1 MIMDRAM
8 GASEEDKCIERFVA
22 ENVTEAIWLRLKR
35 LSSERLC
42 HQVLSKNHPEMET
55 GILAQKAQ
63 GMSSAI
69 RSALGYWETQQGGL
83 NSKILSRYY
92 AILQITIAEQIS
104 SKDPEE
110 NLATAQKHTEHGHGL
125 YTLNS
130 GGSSLLGG
138 YYIGCLKSGHF
149 PAYLRSLGWNAT
161 PHASD
166 RRPRKVEDADFTKV
180 ISLEDLIRRVPEF
193 QENMQEY
200 IGKDPLSF
208 HIGHATKN
216 HIFSSQRMVEHGNKT
231 GQFLFDPP
239 VDGSETT
246 TYVAFYPHGSSVTA
260 DQLNGYG
267 FEAKNIVLEPGNEA
281 VLRDECFIGEI
292 VHPKGSLWWRFIE
305 TYKSGYCGTSV
316 VVPFWGMKDIFVL
329 HLTILYAFSIIVRYL
344 PETWHEIEHVKL
356 NHIRALLEHYLV
368 ILDNVLPKLAVER
381 LTNTRLIVAHPG
393 GLNAPI

>member
-1 MIMDRAM
+1 MNTT
-8 GASEEDKCIERFVA
+8 EEEKNIERFVA

-35 LSSERLC
+35 LSSEHLC
-42 HQVLSKNHPEMET
+42 HQVLSKSHPKMQAD
-55 GILAQKAQ
+55 ILAIKAQ
-63 GMSSAI
+63 GMSSAV

-92 AILQITIAEQIS
+92 AILQITIAEQIAS
-104 SKDPEE
+104 GDPEE

-130 GGSSLLGG
+130 GGASVLGG

-149 PAYLRSLGWNAT
+149 PAYLRSLGRNIA

-166 RRPRKVEDADFTKV
+166 RRPRKIEEVDLTKA

-193 QENMQEY
+193 QANTQEY
-200 IGKDPLSF
+200 IGKNPLSF
-208 HIGHATKN
+208 HVGHATKN
-216 HIFSSQRMVEHGNKT
+216 HVVRSQRMVEHGNRT
-231 GQFLFDPP
+231 GQVIFDPP
-239 VDGSETT
+239 VDGPTVT

-267 FEAKNIVLEPGNEA
+267 FEAKNIVPESGNEA
-281 VLRDECFIGEI
+281 LRSEEHFVGEI
-292 VHPKGSLWWRFIE
+292 VHPKGSLWWEYIE

-344 PETWHEIEHVKL
+344 PETWHEIEHGKL
-356 NHIRALLEHYLV
+356 NHVHALLEHYLV

-381 LTNTRLIVAHPG
+381 LTNTRLVVANPG
-393 GLNAPI
+393 GLNAPV